1 MVESISARVLAEMQP
16 ALLANL
22 SGGKQQRK
30 SAEMRILILEVTIDC
45 LVADGYAGLSIQN
58 IVKTANISR
67 GAMHHHFATKMDLVA
82 AVIEYTF
89 YRRMQQ
95 FLVDFTDNDGTPSE
109 VVRLAADKHWLNVQ
123 TREYAA
129 YLELAIAARTNKEL
143 NGHFQPAAERFD
155 RVWSDEMVNSFPQWR
170 ERWAQLQVANDF
182 AVAIHMGLLLNKPI
196 LQHDGSR
203 LDNVRILVLDVIE
216 RLHTDV
222 ATKPAS

>member
-1 MVESISARVLAEMQP
+1 MVDTISARVLAEMQP
-16 ALLANL
+16 ALLDNL

-30 SAEMRILILEVTIDC
+30 SAEMRILILEVTIDR
-45 LVADGYAGLSIQN
+45 LVADGYSGLSLQN
-58 IVKTANISR
+58 IVRAADISR

-95 FLVDFTDNDGTPSE
+95 FLAEFAGTNLE
-109 VVRLAADKHWLNVQ
+109 TANVVRSAAEKHWLNVQ

-155 RVWSDEMVNSFPQWR
+155 RIWTDEMINAFPQWR
-170 ERWAQLQVANDF
+170 QRWAQLQVANDF
-182 AVAIHMGLLLNKPI
+182 AIAVHMGLLLNKPI
-196 LQHDGSR
+196 LERDRQR
-203 LDNVRILVLDVIE
+203 LDNVRNLILDVIE
-216 RLHTDV
+216 RLHSG
-222 ATKPAS
+222 AAAMPSS

>member
-1 MVESISARVLAEMQP
+1 MVDSISARVLAEMQP

-58 IVKTANISR
+58 IVKAANISR

-95 FLVDFTDNDGTPSE
+95 FLADFADNTGDSVE
-109 VVRLAADKHWLNVQ
+109 VVRSAADKHWLNVQ

-129 YLELAIAARTNKEL
+129 YLEFAIAARTNKEL
-143 NGHFQPAAERFD
+143 NSHFLPTAERFD
-155 RVWSDEMVNSFPQWR
+155 RLWTEEMIKSFPQWR
-170 ERWAQLQVANDF
+170 ERWVQLQVANDF
-182 AVAIHMGLLLNKPI
+182 AVAVHLGMLLSKPV
-196 LQHDGSR
+196 LHDGKR
-203 LDNVRILVLDVIE
+203 LDDVRNLVMEVIL
-216 RLHTDV
+216 RLHSDV
-222 ATKPAS
+222 AASG